1 MSMLVITSKGNE
13 TDIRSVPVCQ
23 IDRPASNAGSQPAST
38 KEWGLSR

>member
-1 MSMLVITSKGNE
+1 MKQISGQCT
-13 TDIRSVPVCQ
+13 VCQ